1 MRLAQAVLFVADTAR
16 MMDFYTE
23 AFGLTLLDGD
33 PADGFVRLDAG
44 GVALALH
51 ALRNEPRS
59 ASGAPPPR
67 EDSHIKLAFHVDD
80 IEAVR
85 DQVAAKG
92 AVMRDIHRFGD
103 VAFCDGID
111 PEGNVFQITTR

>member
-51 ALRNEPRS
+51 ALRNEPR
-59 ASGAPPPR
+59 AELAPPPR
-67 EDSHIKLAFHVDD
+67 EDSYIKLAFHVDD